1 MTGDVQYLFWKEG
14 EEAVGQD
21 IETRFEGL
29 LYSKC
34 EGLLTKGKRKDIYE
48 EKFADDDK
56 LRVWQGKG
64 VTREATTITFTFFFV
79 GENRLRTYQ
88 NFYDYVKNGKLYYY
102 DTKRLKKAYMVL
114 KEALEPQE
122 DIYKGSTPYIKA
134 DFRFQN
140 LWGECKDVTL

>member
-14 EEAVGQD
+14 EETEGVD

-48 EKFADDDK
+48 EKYADDDK
-56 LRVWQGKG
+56 LRVWQGEK

-79 GENRLRTYQ
+79 GENRLHTYQ

-102 DTKRLKKAYMVL
+102 DAKRLKKAYMVL

-134 DFRFQN
+134 DFKFQH

>member
-14 EEAVGQD
+14 EETEGVD
-21 IETRFEGL
+21 IEARFEGL

-48 EKFADDDK
+48 EKYADDDK
-56 LRVWQGKG
+56 LRVWQGEK

-79 GENRLRTYQ
+79 GENRLHTYQ

-114 KEALEPQE
+114 KDALEPQE
-122 DIYKGSTPYIKA
+122 DVYKGSTPYIKA
-134 DFRFQN
+134 TFKFQN

>member
-14 EEAVGQD
+14 EETEGVD
-21 IETRFEGL
+21 IEIRFEGL

-48 EKFADDDK
+48 EKYADDDK
-56 LRVWQGKG
+56 LRVWQGEK

-79 GENRLRTYQ
+79 GENRLHTYQ

-114 KEALEPQE
+114 KEALDPQE
-122 DIYKGSTPYIKA
+122 DVYKGSTPYIKA
-134 DFRFQN
+134 DFKFQN

>member
-14 EEAVGQD
+14 EETEGVD

-48 EKFADDDK
+48 EKYADDDK
-56 LRVWQGKG
+56 LRVWQGEK

-79 GENRLRTYQ
+79 GENRLHTYQ

-114 KEALEPQE
+114 KEALDPQE
-122 DIYKGSTPYIKA
+122 DVYKGSTPYIKA
-134 DFRFQN
+134 DFKFQN